1 MMNYFDIVCILILGF
16 CLIRGIFR
24 GMIKEVAAIVGVI
37 GGFYGAYAYY
47 PNVGGYLTRWV
58 SNEAYRH
65 ILSFMLIF
73 CCILILVNVVALIVK
88 YLLNVVFSGWLDRAL
103 GAGFGLVKA
112 LLIVCV
118 LFIALT
124 SFLPK
129 GAPLIRDS
137 VLSPHISA
145 ASEVLVS
152 VVSNEMKQQFSR
164 NVDELRKVWNKKQ

>member
-1 MMNYFDIVCILILGF
+1 
-16 CLIRGIFR
+16 
-24 GMIKEVAAIVGVI
+24 MIKEVAAIVGVI

-47 PNVGGYLTRWV
+47 PNVGVYLTRWV

-73 CCILILVNVVALIVK
+73 CCILILVNVLALVLK
-88 YLLNVVFSGWLDRAL
+88 YLLNVVFSGWLDRIL

-129 GAPLIRDS
+129 GNPLIRDS

-152 VVSNEMKQQFSR
+152 VVSKDMKQKFSS
-164 NVDELRKVWNKKQ
+164 NIDDLRKVWKKKR